1 MLERKKIKIVLRIIG
16 LILTLF
22 STLFS
27 FYTFYL
33 KYSDKKETEKIIE
46 EVFENNNSTVMFESE
61 VVEQETTI
69 EEIEISKKEEIILT
83 NDYLGYIEISNY
95 NIKRLI
101 ISGTER
107 KMLDRGLVG
116 TLSVSANLDDS
127 FGNIIL
133 AGHSISNVFNNLHH
147 TRIGD
152 QIKIVSHKSTY
163 YYYITEKITI
173 DDNDMSYFKQ
183 VKDKK
188 ILTLITCKN
197 NNKQRLLVI
206 AELRG

>member
-1 MLERKKIKIVLRIIG
+1 MPERKKIKIILRIIG
-16 LILTLF
+16 LILILF

-27 FYTFYL
+27 FYIFYL

-46 EVFENNNSTVMFESE
+46 EVFENSDPTVIVESE
-61 VVEQETTI
+61 IVGQETI
-69 EEIEISKKEEIILT
+69 EEEIPKKNDIILT

-101 ISGTER
+101 TSGTE
-107 KMLDRGLVG
+107 KKLLDKGLVG
-116 TLSVSANLDDS
+116 TLSVSANLDDD
-127 FGNIIL
+127 FGNVIL
-133 AGHSISNVFNNLHH
+133 AGHSTSNVFNNLHH
-147 TRIGD
+147 IKIGN

-173 DDNDMSYFKQ
+173 NDNDMSYFKQ
-183 VKDKK
+183 VNDKK